1 VFEIEML
8 PAREGDCLWLRYGS
22 AKMPRQILVDAGRS
36 ATYQKD
42 LRPRLLALPPRQR
55 TFELFVITHI
65 DRDHIE
71 GALDLLE
78 DDSLP
83 VRFKQIWFNG
93 YDHLHSAEIETF
105 GALQGERLTT
115 ALLKWKPAWNRCAK
129 GRAIRVRGTTLP
141 KIKLDSGM
149 TLTVLSPDR

>member
-1 VFEIEML
+1 
-8 PAREGDCLWLRYGS
+8 
-22 AKMPRQILVDAGRS
+22 S
-36 ATYQKD
+36 ATYKKD
-42 LRPRLLALPPRQR
+42 LRARLLALPPKQR

-78 DDSLP
+78 DDTLA

-93 YDHLHSAEIETF
+93 YDHLKSAKIETF

-115 ALLKWKPAWNRCAK
+115 ALLNRKKAWNFCVK
-129 GRAIRVRGTTLP
+129 GRAIRIRGTTLP
-141 KIKLDSGM
+141 KIKLASGM
-149 TLTVLSPDR
+149 TLTILSPDRQKLVDLIPDWVKECEGANLIPGIKARRSELKG